1 MIKNVLRN
9 AQSKAVG
16 IFVKSFVSTEIWK
29 SIMNFNHTVLIL
41 NSVPNTLKRLQ
52 VLLQVG
58 NWPVGCVC
66 AGYFKQ
72 TPKRNKITKFCS
84 VAIPS
89 FGILLQALQRC
100 QSCLFF
106 FLMTTEGKGNSW
118 TYFYFSEKTTQ
129 WILPEPANVWQ
140 IHCQKIRNRVL
151 WRDSP
156 VLGISAVWG
165 PVKVFGQRSLFTS
178 TALTPK
184 SPGNFPLAL
193 NYNDFSKQKSICWIT
208 VKLLLT
214 LPLQ

>member
-106 FLMTTEGKGNSW
+106 FSLWQQKGKV
-118 TYFYFSEKTTQ
+118 
-129 WILPEPANVWQ
+129 IPEHISISVKRPPSGF
-140 IHCQKIRNRVL
+140 CQ
-151 WRDSP
+151 
-156 VLGISAVWG
+156 
-165 PVKVFGQRSLFTS
+165 SLQMFD
-178 TALTPK
+178 K
-184 SPGNFPLAL
+184 
-193 NYNDFSKQKSICWIT
+193 YI
-208 VKLLLT
+208 VRR
-214 LPLQ
+214 